1 MEWRSGEQ
9 ICEEPEVS
17 KGARENRTRK
27 PMARKGSRQK
37 KDEERAQIKLLKSN
51 GRPERE
57 SRTCMWKTEIAKR

>member
-9 ICEEPEVS
+9 IREEPEVS

-27 PMARKGSRQK
+27 PMARKRSRQK

-57 SRTCMWKTEIAKR
+57 SRTCMWKN